1 MDKSL
6 INWRRVAAFIGI
18 ALLTLA
24 VIEFNNRLD
33 ELNRLDEKV
42 NEVRADATQ
51 AVQTQA
57 ALQTQ
62 VAFATSDAAVDQYAR
77 EDNHMVQEGDIPGAP
92 VGNSANPIAPT
103 PTPAP
108 VSTPMPYW
116 QAWWNLF
123 FGK

>member
-6 INWRRVAAFIGI
+6 INWRRVATFIGI

-24 VIEFNNRLD
+24 VIEFNNRLED
-33 ELNRLDEKV
+33 LNRLTDEA
-42 NEVRADATQ
+42 NDYRARATQ
-51 AVQTQA
+51 SVQTQA

-77 EDNHMVQEGDIPGAP
+77 EENHMIQEGDIPGAP
-92 VGNSANPIAPT
+92 VGNSQNQIIPT

-108 VSTPMPYW
+108 TSTPMPNW
-116 QAWWNLF
+116 QVWWNLF
-123 FGK
+123 FGE

>member
-24 VIEFNNRLD
+24 VIEFNNRLE
-33 ELNRLDEKV
+33 ELNRLTDEV
-42 NEVRADATQ
+42 NEYRTSATQ

-77 EDNHMVQEGDIPGAP
+77 EENHMVQEGDIPGAP
-92 VGNSANPIAPT
+92 VGNSRDQSAPT
-103 PTPAP
+103 ATPAP
-108 VSTPMPYW
+108 TSTPMPNW
-116 QAWWNLF
+116 QVWWNLF
-123 FGK
+123 FGN